1 MKFAFK
7 LGDRVALTYGV
18 DEVGDLV
25 GIAQYTCMHD
35 LYYVRYTA
43 ADGRAA
49 EGWFDKSQLKFLS
62 RPKKEEKASG

>member
-1 MKFAFK
+1 MIELK

-25 GIAQYTCMHD
+25 GIAQYTFMHD
-35 LYYVRYTA
+35 LYFVRYTA

-49 EGWFDKSQLKFLS
+49 EGWFDKFQLKFLA
-62 RPKKEEKASG
+62 RRTEG

>member
-1 MKFAFK
+1 MQFDFE
-7 LGDRVALTYGV
+7 LGDRVALWYGV
-18 DEVGDLV
+18 NEVGDLV
-25 GIAQYTCMHD
+25 GIAQYTFMHN

-43 ADGRAA
+43 ADGRAV